1 MAFNSTTGLEV
12 AAQVVITSA
21 FNGNGYHVQELS
33 LSATSPDSTT
43 YQISAQAE
51 DMAGNVEVA
60 SPAIALT
67 YWSQNP
73 SVASVNSS
81 GLVTAHAVGKTVIE
95 VSYPTFANT
104 LGDVPNF
111 GWPYEKIWS
120 EINVKVVL

>member
-1 MAFNSTTGLEV
+1 MAFNSTTGLGV

-33 LSATSPDSTT
+33 LSALSPDSST
-43 YQISAQAE
+43 YQITAQAE
-51 DMAGNVEVA
+51 DVSGVNEVA
-60 SPAIALT
+60 SPAIAFI

-81 GLVTAHAVGKTVIE
+81 GLVTAHAVGHTVIE

-111 GWPYEKIWS
+111 GWPDEKIWS
-120 EINVKVVL
+120 EINVNVVL